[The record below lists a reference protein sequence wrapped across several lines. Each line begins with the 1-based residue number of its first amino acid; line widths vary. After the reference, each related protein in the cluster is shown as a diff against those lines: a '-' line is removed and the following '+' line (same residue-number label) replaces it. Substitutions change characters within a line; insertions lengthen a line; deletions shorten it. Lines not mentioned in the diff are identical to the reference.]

1 MACNKSL
8 IVAVACCGP
17 QIILRAGLLANTAYY
32 WTIKSERTNNLY
44 QKLVTSNSSGDV
56 IIDMVDLPDGLIH
69 QYAGLFELKIKEGTN
84 YLNTIKML
92 LLGREETSIY
102 FHCIRIDNPVPLNS
116 TISTEAILSNPNNTT
131 GNTYTQIVL
140 PITSYGQTNFAIPQI
155 LQNANDT
162 FLFVN
167 GVERNVGVHYN
178 ITGTILTWVST
189 NYALETS
196 DELVFYYK

>member
-8 IVAVACCGP
+8 IVVVACCTP
-17 QIILRAGLLANTAYY
+17 QIILRAGLLPNTNYY

-56 IIDMVDLPDGLIH
+56 IIDMDDLPDGLIH

-84 YLNTIKML
+84 YLNTVKML
-92 LLGREETSIY
+92 LLGVEEASIY
-102 FHCIRIDNPVPLNS
+102 FHCINVSNPVTLNS
-116 TISTEAILSNPNNTT
+116 TISTEAILNNPNNTT
-131 GNTYTQIVL
+131 GSTYTQIVL
-140 PITSYGQTNFAIPQI
+140 PIASYDQTNFVIPQI

-167 GVERNVGVHYN
+167 GVERNIGVHYN
-178 ITGTILTWVST
+178 VIGTILTWIST

>member
-8 IVAVACCGP
+8 IVAVACCTP
-17 QIILRAGLLANTAYY
+17 QIILRAGLLPNTNYY
-32 WTIKSERTNNLY
+32 WSIKSERTNNLF

-56 IIDMVDLPDGLIH
+56 IIDMDDLPDGLIH

-92 LLGREETSIY
+92 LLGIEEPSIY
-102 FHCIRIDNPVPLNS
+102 FHCINVSNPVPLNS
-116 TISTEAILSNPNNTT
+116 TISTEAILNNPNNTST
-131 GNTYTQIVL
+131 AVYTQIVL
-140 PITSYGQTNFAIPQI
+140 PIASYGQTNFTIPQI
-155 LQNANDT
+155 LQNANDS

-167 GVERNVGVHYN
+167 GQERNIGVHYN
-178 ITGTILTWVST
+178 IIGTILTWIST
-189 NYALETS
+189 NYSLETS